1 MSGLKRHTR
10 EEMPESMRETYDWVH
25 RLTGQAA
32 YVEAIASADR
42 NDDDIDDVRR
52 NVEHLELYVPLTDW
66 GNKNLTPLTAAITLG
81 NSILQS

>member
-1 MSGLKRHTR
+1 MQFPRSTEDVEQDYKACLDSVAVIDR
-10 EEMPESMRETYDWVH
+10 
-25 RLTGQAA
+25 
-32 YVEAIASADR
+32 VEAIALADR

>member
-1 MSGLKRHTR
+1 MQFPRSTEDVEQDYSACLDSVAVIDR
-10 EEMPESMRETYDWVH
+10 
-25 RLTGQAA
+25 
-32 YVEAIASADR
+32 VEAIALADR

>member
-1 MSGLKRHTR
+1 MQFPRSTEDVEQDYSACLDSVAVIDR
-10 EEMPESMRETYDWVH
+10 
-25 RLTGQAA
+25 
-32 YVEAIASADR
+32 VEAIALADR

-66 GNKNLTPLTAAITLG
+66 GDKNLTPLTAAITLG